1 MTLSEALWR
10 NAELEAA
17 LVARDEMIAQLHEQ
31 IRLLQERLAQNSRNS
46 SRPPSSDGPNVKL
59 PPKRRKSK
67 RQRGGQPGH
76 QGHSRSLVPVDQV
89 DEIIPCV
96 PERCSGCGE
105 ALTGLDTDPERHQ
118 QVDIP
123 EPRVIV
129 TEFQIHRL
137 PCPRCGQV
145 TAGELPAGV
154 TWSRFGPRAHALVTL
169 LTGKWLISK
178 RMAAA
183 LMGLVF
189 GLDVSWSTVSAMER
203 RTAEALAAPVAA
215 AHEHVK
221 GSGVVHADE
230 SSWRE
235 AKNRAWLWVAAT
247 SLVIVFL
254 IQRRRNA
261 EAAQVL
267 LGEDFAGQLCT
278 DRHGAYHWV
287 ERRGLCWAHLLR
299 DFQAI
304 AERFGSEWHGTRLV
318 LAGQRVLGM
327 WRDWHDGR
335 IDRALMLARIGP
347 DRERIQ
353 RLLHQGSTAKWA
365 SEKTHRACRDL
376 LGWEAA
382 MWRFLDEP
390 DLPPT
395 NNLTERCLRRPV
407 LWRKGSFGTDS
418 ADGSRFVERILTVV
432 ATLTAQDRDVFD
444 YLVRAHVDHVAR
456 RPVASLLPAQALA
469 A

>member
-1 MTLSEALWR
+1 MNLASEVAELR
-10 NAELEAA
+10 RENAELRA
-17 LVARDEMIAQLHEQ
+17 LVVE
-31 IRLLQERLAQNSRNS
+31 LQERNRELEERICRNSRNS
-46 SRPPSSDGPNVKL
+46 SKPPSSDGPEVAA

-67 RQRGGQPGH
+67 RRRGGQVGH
-76 QGHSRSLVPVDQV
+76 QGHTRSLVPEDQV
-89 DEIIPCV
+89 DVFVPCV
-96 PERCSGCGE
+96 PERCTCCGE
-105 ALTGLDTDPERHQ
+105 PLPGLDPSPERHQ

-129 TEFQIHRL
+129 TEYQIHHL
-137 PCPRCGQV
+137 SCPHCGQV
-145 TAGELPAGV
+145 TAGQLPAGV
-154 TWSRFGPRAHALVTL
+154 TTSRFGPRSHALVTL
-169 LTGKWLISK
+169 LTGKWLLSK

-183 LMGLVF
+183 LMSLVF
-189 GLDVSWSTVSAMER
+189 GLDLSPSTVSAMER
-203 RTAEALAAPVAA
+203 RMAEALAVPVAV
-215 AHEHVK
+215 AHAHVK
-221 GSGVVHADE
+221 QADVAHADE
-230 SSWRE
+230 TSWRE

-267 LGEDFAGQLCT
+267 LGEDFAGVLCT

-287 ERRGLCWAHLLR
+287 DRRGLCWAHLLR

-304 AERFGSEWHGTRLV
+304 AERYGSEWHGTRLV
-318 LAGQRVLGM
+318 LAGLRVM
-327 WRDWHDGR
+327 ATWSDWHDGR
-335 IDRALMLARIGP
+335 IDRETMLARIEP
-347 DRERIQ
+347 DRVHIQ
-353 RLLHQGSTAKWA
+353 RLLLQGSTARWA
-365 SEKTHRACRDL
+365 SKKTHRACREL
-376 LGWEAA
+376 LGWEEA

-395 NNLTERCLRRPV
+395 NNLAERCLRRPV

-444 YLVRAHVDHVAR
+444 YLVHAHVDHAAG
-456 RPVASLLPAQALA
+456 RPVSSLLPAQALPA
-469 A
+469 